1 MNHRRSGNETTKRPK
16 PALAMDN
23 SATVAAADCS
33 RPLLTELYT
42 TTMGL
47 P

>member
-1 MNHRRSGNETTKRPK
+1 MNHRRSGNETTNRSNH
-16 PALAMDN
+16 ALAMDN
-23 SATVAAADCS
+23 SDTVAAADCG